1 MKFLVDNQLPL
12 ALAKFLI
19 SKGHHAAHVLDLG
32 LASARDS
39 EIWNYAATN
48 FYILITKDEDFSRRA
63 SQPNASVKV
72 IWVRRGNC
80 RTAVLLSAFESVLP
94 QIEEAL
100 QTNHLVEMR

>member
-19 SKGHHAAHVLDLG
+19 SKGHHATHVLELG

-39 EIWNYAATN
+39 EIWN
-48 FYILITKDEDFSRRA
+48 
-63 SQPNASVKV
+63 
-72 IWVRRGNC
+72 WRGNC
-80 RTAVLLSAFESVLP
+80 RTADLLSAFESVLP

-100 QTNHLVEMR
+100 HTNQLVEMR